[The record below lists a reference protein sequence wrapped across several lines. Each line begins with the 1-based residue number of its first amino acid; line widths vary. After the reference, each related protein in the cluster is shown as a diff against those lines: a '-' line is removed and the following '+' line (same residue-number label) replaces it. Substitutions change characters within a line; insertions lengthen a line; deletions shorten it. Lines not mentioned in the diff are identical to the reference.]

1 MKYYQFERVK
11 DFIDLF
17 DIREGNKGL
26 YINKVKSIGDL
37 KLKIRTYDI
46 GKVFKD
52 TSYSEELSTFKFT
65 YKKVTYTYKCKFE
78 ETYVKLQL
86 IKEEKK

>member
-52 TSYSEELSTFKFT
+52 TSYSEELSTFKF
-65 YKKVTYTYKCKFE
+65 Y
-78 ETYVKLQL
+78 LQESDL
-86 IKEEKK
+86 HL